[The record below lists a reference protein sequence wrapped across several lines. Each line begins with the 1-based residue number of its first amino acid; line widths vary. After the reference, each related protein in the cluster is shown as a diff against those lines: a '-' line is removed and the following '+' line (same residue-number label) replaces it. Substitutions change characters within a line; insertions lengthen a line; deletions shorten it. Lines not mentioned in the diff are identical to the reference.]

1 MKKINSLVLILGF
14 LLLSLGAISQP
25 PPPPE
30 NPQTFGSG
38 NNPVGAGA
46 PIGNGLFV
54 LLALGVAYGFK
65 KFLDIRKE
73 QVPEPEA
80 DTND

>member
-1 MKKINSLVLILGF
+1 MKKINSLVLIIGF

-30 NPQTFGSG
+30 NPQTIVSG
-38 NNPVGAGA
+38 NNPVGGGA

-73 QVPEPEA
+73 AEPKA